1 MDGRGPRDYD
11 RRMSAGVMDDSQRR
25 AARVVGWSYLLALPP
40 AVFTEFY
47 VRTRL
52 IVPGDAAETAH
63 RIVAHAGLFRLGI
76 ASNLTVFAIDIVLIT
91 ALYSVLAPF
100 HRRLA
105 LLGAGWGL
113 LETATLVV
121 TTLTDIDVLRILSGA
136 DYMQAFRADQ
146 VAALARLSLGAH
158 DGAYRV
164 ALVLA
169 GLRSTLFCWLWLRS
183 RYIPA
188 ALALWGIVAS
198 VLMGASAFAF
208 ILFPGLI
215 RVISPLIYG
224 APIFLFELTM
234 GFWLVIR
241 GARAPAEAAR

>member
-1 MDGRGPRDYD
+1 MTFGI
-11 RRMSAGVMDDSQRR
+11 DDAQGR

-40 AVFTEFY
+40 AVFAEFF
-47 VRTRL
+47 VRGRL
-52 IVPGDAAETAH
+52 LAAGEAAQIAH
-63 RIVAHAGLFRLGI
+63 NIVAHPRLFRLGI
-76 ASNLTVFAIDIVLIT
+76 ASNLTVFAIDVVLIT
-91 ALYSVLAPF
+91 ALYTVLAPV

-105 LLGAGWGL
+105 LLATGWGL

-121 TTLTDIDVLRILSGA
+121 TTLTDIDVLRILGGTE
-136 DYMQAFRADQ
+136 YMQAFRADQ

-164 ALVLA
+164 GLVLA

-188 ALALWGIVAS
+188 ALAVWGIVAS
-198 VLMGASAFAF
+198 FLMGASAFAF
-208 ILFPGLI
+208 ILFPELI
-215 RVISPLIYG
+215 RVVSILIYG
-224 APIFLFELTM
+224 GPIFLFELTM

-241 GARAPAEAAR
+241 GARAAEPAR